1 MNLFSQH
8 LLPLEDGWTG
18 SIPHSVPRGEDSP
31 LPELKMLEEDDL
43 MNIQQ
48 MVTFQQMFI
57 LLKLLHSLKY
67 VVLLLLLFVKSGT
80 KITICHTIVVILI
93 IPTV

>member
-1 MNLFSQH
+1 M
-8 LLPLEDGWTG
+8 LPLEDGCTG

-31 LPELKMLEEDDL
+31 LPELRMLEEEDDL
-43 MNIQQ
+43 MNLQQ
-48 MVTFQQMFI
+48 NGYIPANVYI
-57 LLKLLHSLKY
+57 LLKLLRSLKD
-67 VVLLLLLFVKSGT
+67 VVLLLLLFAVSGN

>member
-1 MNLFSQH
+1 V
-8 LLPLEDGWTG
+8 LPLEDGWTG

-31 LPELKMLEEDDL
+31 LPELKILEEEDDL

-48 MVTFQQMFI
+48 MVTFQQMCI
-57 LLKLLHSLKY
+57 LLKLLHSLKN
-67 VVLLLLLFVKSGT
+67 VVLLLLFVMSGT